1 MQLNFDFRKSLVK
14 RISDIGHKGKRRDSK
29 ISLHRHASYGHEL
42 IYVDY
47 GKIHMRLDN
56 RNIFMKSGE
65 CVFIPG
71 GSLHS
76 FAGEAGTHFDYL
88 NIMFQGNLPDAI
100 FGKSLPVNSN
110 CHGLMERLKQESIQ
124 NIPYCKEIIACYLTE
139 LIINLLRQLTVA
151 LPDKPLDLIYSQ
163 RYRSEIVNKAL
174 SVIANSYSSPLGL
187 KQLSKAVGVSES
199 HLHFLLKKETGKN
212 FSLIL
217 QEHRVAAAK
226 HLLLDSAFPIQG
238 IANAVGYS
246 TQSFFFKIFKR
257 ATGMTP
263 KSYSGSLGDPIETGT
278 RKH

>member
-14 RISDIGHKGKRRDSK
+14 RISDIGHKGKRRDSE
-29 ISLHRHASYGHEL
+29 ISLHRHASYGHEM

-47 GKIHMRLDN
+47 GKVHMRIDSK
-56 RNIFMKSGE
+56 NIFIKSGE

-71 GSLHS
+71 GANHS

-88 NIMFQGNLPDAI
+88 NIMFQGKLPDEI
-100 FGKSLPVNSN
+100 FRKSLPVNSN

-124 NIPYCKEIIACYLTE
+124 AIPHCKELIACYLTE
-139 LIINLLRQLTVA
+139 LIIHLLRQLTVA
-151 LPDKPLDLIYSQ
+151 LPGKPLDPMYRQ

-174 SVIANSYSSPLGL
+174 SVIADSYSSPLGL
-187 KQLSKAVGVSES
+187 KQLAKAVGISES

-226 HLLLDSAFPIQG
+226 HLLLDSTFPIQG

-246 TQSFFFKIFKR
+246 TQPFFFKIFKR

-263 KSYSGSLGDPIETGT
+263 KAYSGSLGDPMDT
-278 RKH
+278 R